1 MPCRCAAQSF
11 SITFRIGVMFCRNAD
26 QDACGLPQALRLYSS
41 AGGGGMPGGAPDGG
55 GGGPIIE
62 EVD

>member
-1 MPCRCAAQSF
+1 
-11 SITFRIGVMFCRNAD
+11 MFCRNAD